1 MGDRRMAEIRTE
13 DGSLYFYTHSTGS
26 SLPHDAERALQLAE
40 PRRDDTNYALRHVV
54 DHLIHASYS
63 RDSEIGSGLMFDAT
77 AEDEYL
83 TGDWGGRASVLID
96 LTGWEVTV
104 RT

>member
-1 MGDRRMAEIRTE
+1 MGNRRMAEIRTK
-13 DGSLYFYTHSTGS
+13 DGSLYFYTHSAGS
-26 SLPHDAERALQLAE
+26 RLPHDAEHALQLAE
-40 PRRDDTNYALRHVV
+40 PRRDDTDYALRRVV

-63 RDSEIGSGLMFDAT
+63 RDSEIGSGLMFDPHL
-77 AEDEYL
+77 EDEYL

-96 LTGWEVTV
+96 LIGWEVTV